1 MDNNNNQPL
10 QNETV
15 NNQPVQPQQPEQPEM
30 SGYAQPMQ
38 PGQTGYAQP
47 MQQGQT
53 DRIRTAGTA

>member
-15 NNQPVQPQQPEQPEM
+15 NNQPVQPAQPVQPQQPEQPAQPEM

-38 PGQTGYAQP
+38 
-47 MQQGQT
+47 
-53 DRIRTAGTA
+53 